1 MISLPRFEYIAKDD
15 QGRILKGIVEAETER
30 EARRLIRRQRLYIV
44 SLKKESILLKQLM
57 VSKKVSLP
65 ELVVF
70 TSQFATLLSSGILL
84 TEAITTLAQQTDN
97 LYFKEV
103 LREVRRSIDEG
114 ESLSNALSKFPKI
127 FPGIYIN
134 LVRTGELTG
143 NLDIMLNRLAKYFD
157 SQHELREKI
166 KSAMAYP
173 TIVIIAAI
181 AVVIFLLIFVI
192 PVFQSIYGRTN
203 VPLPLPTRIL
213 ISISNFMKN
222 YILLILLFL
231 IGIFILIPI
240 LLKNLKIKRWWD
252 EKKLNIPQI
261 GKIWKQVILVR
272 FATTFSTL
280 LSSGILVT
288 HSLEILQDVVG
299 NLYFREGIQRIY
311 RGIMEGRSLSELM
324 QEEET
329 FPPMLVR
336 MIGVG
341 ERSGRIDEML
351 DEFSRFSQRELDNQT
366 KKLTSIIEPM
376 ITLGLAGIVF
386 FIALSMYLPMF
397 NMVRL
402 FRR

>member
-1 MISLPRFEYIAKDD
+1 MPRFEYIAKDN
-15 QGRILKGIVEAETER
+15 QGRILRGIVEAETER
-30 EARRLIRRQRLYIV
+30 EARRLIRRQRLYVV
-44 SLKKESILLKQLM
+44 SLKKESTLLKQLM

-65 ELVVF
+65 ELVIF
-70 TSQFATLLSSGILL
+70 TSQFATLLRSGILL

-114 ESLSNALSKFPKI
+114 ESLSNALSRFPKI

-143 NLDIMLNRLAKYFD
+143 NLDIMLDRLAKYFD

-181 AVVIFLLIFVI
+181 AVVIFLLVFVV

-203 VPLPLPTRIL
+203 VPLPLPTRML
-213 ISISNFMKN
+213 ISISNFMKK

-231 IGIFILIPI
+231 TGIFILIRI
-240 LLKNLKIKRWWD
+240 LIKNLKIKRWWD

-272 FATTFSTL
+272 FSSTFSTL

-324 QEEET
+324 QDEEA

-341 ERSGRIDEML
+341 ERSGRVDEML
-351 DEFSRFSQRELDNQT
+351 DEFSRFFQRELDNQT

-376 ITLGLAGIVF
+376 ITLGLAGVVF

-397 NMVRL
+397 NMVGL

>member
-1 MISLPRFEYIAKDD
+1 LPRFEYTAKDS
-15 QGRILKGIVEAETER
+15 QGRILKGIIEAESER
-30 EARRLIRRQRLYIV
+30 EARRLIRRRRLYIV
-44 SLKKESILLKQLM
+44 SLKKESSLLKTLTR
-57 VSKKVSLP
+57 SKKVSLP

-70 TSQFATLLSSGILL
+70 TSQFATLLRSGILL
-84 TEAITTLAQQTDN
+84 TEALTTLAQQTDN
-97 LYFKEV
+97 PYFKEV
-103 LREVRRSIDEG
+103 LQEIRRSIDEG
-114 ESLSNALSKFPKI
+114 ESLSNALSRFPKV
-127 FPGIYIN
+127 FPSIYVN
-134 LVRTGELTG
+134 LVRTGEITG
-143 NLDIMLNRLAKYFD
+143 NLDIMLDRLAKYFD

-166 KSAMAYP
+166 KSALIYP

-181 AVVIFLLIFVI
+181 SVVIFLLTFVV
-192 PVFQSIYGRTN
+192 PVFQRIYGRTN
-203 VPLPLPTRIL
+203 VPLPLPTRML

-222 YILLILLFL
+222 YFLLIFL
-231 IGIFILIPI
+231 ILVGIFILIQI
-240 LLKNLKIKRWWD
+240 LLTNPKIKRWWD
-252 EKKLNIPQI
+252 EKKLNIPQV
-261 GKIWKQVILVR
+261 GKIWRQIILVR
-272 FATTFSTL
+272 FASTFSTL

-288 HSLEILQDVVG
+288 HSLEILQEVVG

-324 QEEET
+324 QEEEV

-341 ERSGRIDEML
+341 ERSGRVDEML
-351 DEFSRFSQRELDNQT
+351 DEYSRFSQRELDNQT
-366 KKLTSIIEPM
+366 KRLTSIIEPM

>member
-1 MISLPRFEYIAKDD
+1 MPRFEYIAKDN
-15 QGRILKGIVEAETER
+15 QGRILRGIVEAETER
-30 EARRLIRRQRLYIV
+30 EARRLIRRQRLYVV
-44 SLKKESILLKQLM
+44 SLKKESTLLKQLM

-65 ELVVF
+65 ELVIF
-70 TSQFATLLSSGILL
+70 TSQFATLLRSGILL

-114 ESLSNALSKFPKI
+114 ENLSNALSRFPKI

-143 NLDIMLNRLAKYFD
+143 NLDIMLDRLAKYFD

-181 AVVIFLLIFVI
+181 AVVIFLLIFVV

-203 VPLPLPTRIL
+203 VPLPLPTRML

-231 IGIFILIPI
+231 IGIFILIRI
-240 LLKNLKIKRWWD
+240 LIKNLKIKRWWD

-272 FATTFSTL
+272 FSSTFSTL

-324 QEEET
+324 QEEEA

-341 ERSGRIDEML
+341 ERSGRVDEML
-351 DEFSRFSQRELDNQT
+351 DEFSRFFQRELDNQT

-376 ITLGLAGIVF
+376 ITLGLAGVVF

-397 NMVRL
+397 NMVGL

>member
-1 MISLPRFEYIAKDD
+1 MPRFEYTAKDS
-15 QGRILKGIVEAETER
+15 QGRILKGIIEAESER
-30 EARRLIRRQRLYIV
+30 EARRLIRRRRLYIV
-44 SLKKESILLKQLM
+44 SLKKESSLLKTLTR
-57 VSKKVSLP
+57 SKKVSLP

-70 TSQFATLLSSGILL
+70 TSQFATLLRSGILL
-84 TEAITTLAQQTDN
+84 TEALTTLAQQTDN
-97 LYFKEV
+97 PYFKEV
-103 LREVRRSIDEG
+103 LQEIRRSIDEG
-114 ESLSNALSKFPKI
+114 ESLSNALSRFPKV
-127 FPGIYIN
+127 FPSIYVN
-134 LVRTGELTG
+134 LVRTGEITG
-143 NLDIMLNRLAKYFD
+143 NLDIMLDRLAKYFD

-166 KSAMAYP
+166 KSALIYP

-181 AVVIFLLIFVI
+181 SVVIFLLTFVV
-192 PVFQSIYGRTN
+192 PVFQRIYGRTN
-203 VPLPLPTRIL
+203 VPLPLPTRML

-222 YILLILLFL
+222 YFLLIFL
-231 IGIFILIPI
+231 ILVGIFILIQI
-240 LLKNLKIKRWWD
+240 LLTNPKIKRWWD
-252 EKKLNIPQI
+252 EKKLNIPQV
-261 GKIWKQVILVR
+261 GKIWRQIILVR
-272 FATTFSTL
+272 FASTFSTL

-288 HSLEILQDVVG
+288 HSLEILQEVVG

-324 QEEET
+324 QEEEV

-341 ERSGRIDEML
+341 ERSGRVDEML
-351 DEFSRFSQRELDNQT
+351 DEYSRFSQRELDNQT
-366 KKLTSIIEPM
+366 KRLTSIIEPM